1 MKLILDMSGRDS
13 LTLGKSVAVTVFF
26 FFLNDDKSVFGT
38 VLLLTSG

>member
-1 MKLILDMSGRDS
+1 MKLILDMTGRDS
-13 LTLGKSVAVTVFF
+13 LTLGKSVAVTVF